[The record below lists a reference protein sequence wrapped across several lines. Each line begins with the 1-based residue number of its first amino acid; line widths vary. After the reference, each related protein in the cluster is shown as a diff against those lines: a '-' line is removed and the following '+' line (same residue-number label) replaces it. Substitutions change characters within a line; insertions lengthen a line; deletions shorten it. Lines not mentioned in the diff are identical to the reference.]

1 MERQEECCS
10 PTFLLCLLA
19 ASLPLWA
26 PHPQAAVSV
35 ATSSCSIAT
44 QLQQNSSSSAL
55 ALPTWIL
62 TSAIWRVRDTVANRS
77 ECGAEG
83 RQTVLARLPHLLF
96 DDYRTGIVGPTML
109 CCSLISRCFCSDGI
123 AMPTQQICGVGS
135 QTHPHSAV
143 LRRPPGTFP
152 PPACSVGWGHSHA
165 GVCAAD
171 RGLGLYRDF
180 LLGLWEFRQTHTKF
194 PCQE

>member
-1 MERQEECCS
+1 M
-10 PTFLLCLLA
+10 
-19 ASLPLWA
+19 
-26 PHPQAAVSV
+26 
-35 ATSSCSIAT
+35 
-44 QLQQNSSSSAL
+44 
-55 ALPTWIL
+55 
-62 TSAIWRVRDTVANRS
+62 VANRS

-96 DDYRTGIVGPTML
+96 DNYFLIRTGIVGPMML
-109 CCSLISRCFCSDGI
+109 CRSLISRCFCLDGI
-123 AMPTQQICGVGS
+123 AMPTQQICGAAS

-152 PPACSVGWGHSHA
+152 PPACPVGWGHSHA

-180 LLGLWEFRQTHTKF
+180 LLGLWEFRCTHTKF